1 MAEGASLSQACKA
14 LGVEE
19 RTAYRWMIAQ
29 PEFCQDVYRAREL
42 RGDLAFGEQILE
54 IADDTENDYK
64 TAINGRKVP
73 DKELMLRS
81 KIRIEARQFH
91 MRQLHPQTWGERQQ
105 IDLKNDMTQLTVE
118 ERLRK
123 AAELLD
129 LVRAITGPR
138 PVPPPLEYHP
148 EEPEDDSVEVGRMRQ
163 SR

>member
-1 MAEGASLSQACKA
+1 M
-14 LGVEE
+14 
-19 RTAYRWMIAQ
+19 
-29 PEFCQDVYRAREL
+29 YRAREL

-73 DKELMLRS
+73 DKDLMLRS